1 MLCTLLQPRHSN
13 YELRIEQL
21 NKQALLSNRT
31 FLEHL
36 LQLIVNNVTKKTG
49 IYLYKIFLFF
59 FGIFER
65 LHPKLSK

>member
-21 NKQALLSNRT
+21 NKQALLSNRL

-49 IYLYKIFLFF
+49 KEFFLF
-59 FGIFER
+59 
-65 LHPKLSK
+65 SKKF